1 MMSSPWGW
9 SPFGGMGMGM
19 GMGMGTISVRALCVS
34 VCLCVQR
41 DGAAEVFFFT
51 HCCHTLL
58 LRGWRVCSP
67 KREWRQGG
75 SEETNP

>member
-41 DGAAEVFFFT
+41 DGAAEVFFS
-51 HCCHTLL
+51 HTAVE
-58 LRGWRVCSP
+58 RRAGVQPQKGMEAR
-67 KREWRQGG
+67 RE
-75 SEETNP
+75 